1 MRACE
6 KFHKRS
12 ALLPATRFPCATGG
26 RALTLPPVPAPLG
39 QRHTRQRDAILQAIT
54 EARGPVSIPQ
64 ILERAQAALGTLGIA
79 TVYRTLNLLLEGKRI
94 QTVILPDGQSCY
106 ERSGMGH
113 HDHFQC
119 RKCRNVYDLEVCPL
133 HLASGTIIPGG
144 YIVQDHEMTLY
155 GICPACAPNS
165 PAAKPVA
172 KPAAKSARGKHTH
185 G

>member
-1 MRACE
+1 
-6 KFHKRS
+6 
-12 ALLPATRFPCATGG
+12 
-26 RALTLPPVPAPLG
+26 VPAPLG

-54 EARGPVSIPQ
+54 EAKGPVSIPQ

-155 GICPACAPNS
+155 GICPACAPNA